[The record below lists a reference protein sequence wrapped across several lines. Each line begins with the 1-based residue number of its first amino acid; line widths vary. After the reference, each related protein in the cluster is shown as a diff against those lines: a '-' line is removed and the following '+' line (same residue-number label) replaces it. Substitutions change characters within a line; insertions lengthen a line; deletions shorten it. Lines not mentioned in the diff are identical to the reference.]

1 MELSEFDYYLP
12 PELIAQEP
20 VPHRSGSRLLILK
33 RDTGEIEDTNFE
45 EVINYLVPG
54 DTLVLN
60 DTRVMP
66 ARLFGVRKDTG
77 GKVEVVLLKRKKNN
91 EWEVLARPGKR
102 VRPGTEILFGQGQLK
117 ARVEDYTKEG
127 GRLLSFYFD
136 GVFEEVLWEL
146 GEMPLPPYIKKKL
159 DEPER
164 YQTVYAREEGSAAA
178 PTAGLHF
185 TPELLEAIRK
195 KGVELVYITLHVGL
209 GTFRPVKVSRIEEHP
224 MHPEFYQ
231 VSPAAAASLNK
242 ALSSDS
248 RIIAVGTTSC
258 RVLETIKGE
267 EGFLPGR
274 GWTDIFI
281 YPGYSFK
288 AVEGLLT
295 NFHLPRST
303 LLMLVCAFGGKDRVM
318 RAYREAIKRSYRFYS
333 FGDAMLIL

>member
-20 VPHRSGSRLLILK
+20 VPHRSESRLLVVK
-33 RDTGEIEDTNFE
+33 RIKNCIEHTRFQEIIE
-45 EVINYLVPG
+45 YLVPG

-60 DTRVMP
+60 DTRVIP

-77 GKVEVVLLKRKKNN
+77 GKVEIVLLKRRQGGR
-91 EWEVLARPGKR
+91 WEVLVKPGKR
-102 VRPGTEILFGQGQLK
+102 AKPGVELVFGEGKLA

-127 GRLLSFYFD
+127 GRVLSFFYT
-136 GVFEEVLWEL
+136 GVFEEILSRL

-159 DEPER
+159 EEPER
-164 YQTVYAREEGSAAA
+164 YQTVYAREKGSAAA

-185 TPELLEAIRK
+185 TPQLLEDIK
-195 KGVELVYITLHVGL
+195 EKGVELVYLTLHVGL
-209 GTFRPVKVSRIEEHP
+209 ATFRPVKVNRIQEHKMHEEY
-224 MHPEFYQ
+224 YQ
-231 VSPAAAASLNK
+231 VSPSAADTLNK
-242 ALSSDS
+242 ALAARS

-267 EGFLPGR
+267 EGFAPGK

-281 YPGYSFK
+281 YPGYQFK
-288 AVEGLLT
+288 AVDGLLT

-303 LLMLVCAFGGKDRVM
+303 LIMLVCAFGGKDLVM
-318 RAYREAIKRSYRFYS
+318 RAYQEAIERRYRFYS

>member
-20 VPHRSGSRLLILK
+20 VPERSGSRLLVAK
-33 RDTGEIEDTNFE
+33 RDKGIIEHTWFQEIIE
-45 EVINYLVPG
+45 YLVPG

-60 DTRVMP
+60 DTRVIP

-77 GKVEVVLLKRKKNN
+77 GKVEIILLKRRQENR
-91 EWEVLARPGKR
+91 WEVLVKPGKRARPGI
-102 VRPGTEILFGQGQLK
+102 EIVFGDGKLT
-117 ARVEDYTKEG
+117 ARVEDYTEEG
-127 GRLLSFYFD
+127 GRVLSFHYQ
-136 GVFEEVLWEL
+136 GVFEEVLSEL

-159 DEPER
+159 EEPER

-185 TPELLEAIRK
+185 TPELLKKIKE
-195 KGVELVYITLHVGL
+195 KGVELIYLTLHVGL
-209 GTFRPVKVSRIEEHP
+209 ATFRPVKVDRIEEHK
-224 MHPEFYQ
+224 MHEEYYQ
-231 VSPAAAASLNK
+231 VSPSAAHALNK
-242 ALSSDS
+242 ALAAGS

-258 RVLETIKGE
+258 RVLETIRRE
-267 EGFLPGR
+267 EGFIPGK

-281 YPGYSFK
+281 YPGYQFK
-288 AVEGLLT
+288 AVDGLLT

-303 LLMLVCAFGGKDRVM
+303 LIMLVCAFGGKDLVM
-318 RAYREAIKRSYRFYS
+318 KAYQEAMERRYRFYS